1 MYKDVT
7 IGAIFLSVS
16 LAMFGLTFTFPDQT
30 IALPPTAFPRFVTV
44 CMTIFSSILIYQS
57 WPRSAPEL
65 GAPAKPLLER
75 LRDGAVIRI
84 AAMAVLGFLYTEII
98 DSLGYLITTGL
109 FLAGSVLIFMERRL
123 RVILPV
129 AVIGTGVLYAVF
141 RMLFKVPLPRFD
153 LF

>member
-1 MYKDVT
+1 
-7 IGAIFLSVS
+7 
-16 LAMFGLTFTFPDQT
+16 
-30 IALPPTAFPRFVTV
+30 
-44 CMTIFSSILIYQS
+44 
-57 WPRSAPEL
+57 
-65 GAPAKPLLER
+65 
-75 LRDGAVIRI
+75 
-84 AAMAVLGFLYTEII
+84 MAVLGFLYTEII

-129 AVIGTGVLYAVF
+129 AVIGAGVLYAVF